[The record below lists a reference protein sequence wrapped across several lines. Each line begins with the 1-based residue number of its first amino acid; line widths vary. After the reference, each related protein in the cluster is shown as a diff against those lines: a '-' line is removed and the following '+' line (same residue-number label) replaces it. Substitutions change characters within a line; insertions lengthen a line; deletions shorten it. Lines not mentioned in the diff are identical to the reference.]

1 MKMIK
6 KIIPLVLI
14 LFIIG
19 IFSAAYI
26 TNGTNSNSSNNNV
39 MGSIDDNL
47 LNTAVSDG
55 SDNFY
60 DKIIEKENLN
70 LKNNFI
76 TNTLSKKTSNSIV
89 YAKDT
94 NKPLSHN
101 MYSNNITLLN
111 GTSKISTCITP
122 NQAIQIAN
130 TQYPNLKFTKVY
142 VSDRTD
148 YPVYIVETEDGVS
161 IEVDYTHGKV
171 TGGYSSTEVPNA
183 VVNANETDNPLNQD
197 MYNDNIT
204 VTGNNTF
211 RTSITPNQ
219 AIHIANTQYPNLKF
233 TKVYVSDR
241 TDYPVYIVETE
252 DGVSIEVDYTH
263 GKVTGGYSSTEVPN
277 AVVNANETDN
287 PLNQDMYNDN
297 ITVTGNN
304 TFRTSITPNQAIH
317 IANTQY
323 PNLKFTKVYV
333 SDRTDYPVYIVETED
348 GVSIEVDYTHGKVT
362 GGYSSTEVSEDNLNI
377 TNSSVNNTLAQQ
389 NNISQNILN
398 NNSQINTSLINNPL
412 TNNSILNYFK

>member
-1 MKMIK
+1 MIK

-148 YPVYIVETEDGVS
+148 YPVYLVETEDGVS
-161 IEVDYTHGKV
+161 IEVDYTHGEI
-171 TGGYSSTEVPNA
+171 TGGYSS
-183 VVNANETDNPLNQD
+183 
-197 MYNDNIT
+197 I
-204 VTGNNTF
+204 
-211 RTSITPNQ
+211 
-219 AIHIANTQYPNLKF
+219 
-233 TKVYVSDR
+233 
-241 TDYPVYIVETE
+241 
-252 DGVSIEVDYTH
+252 
-263 GKVTGGYSSTEVPN
+263 
-277 AVVNANETDN
+277 
-287 PLNQDMYNDN
+287 
-297 ITVTGNN
+297 
-304 TFRTSITPNQAIH
+304 
-317 IANTQY
+317 
-323 PNLKFTKVYV
+323 
-333 SDRTDYPVYIVETED
+333 
-348 GVSIEVDYTHGKVT
+348 
-362 GGYSSTEVSEDNLNI
+362 EVSEDNLNI

>member
-6 KIIPLVLI
+6 KIIHLVLI

-130 TQYPNLKFTKVY
+130 TQYPNLKFTKVML
-142 VSDRTD
+142 V
-148 YPVYIVETEDGVS
+148 
-161 IEVDYTHGKV
+161 IEQTIQYT
-171 TGGYSSTEVPNA
+171 
-183 VVNANETDNPLNQD
+183 
-197 MYNDNIT
+197 
-204 VTGNNTF
+204 
-211 RTSITPNQ
+211 
-219 AIHIANTQYPNLKF
+219 
-233 TKVYVSDR
+233 
-241 TDYPVYIVETE
+241 
-252 DGVSIEVDYTH
+252 
-263 GKVTGGYSSTEVPN
+263 
-277 AVVNANETDN
+277 
-287 PLNQDMYNDN
+287 
-297 ITVTGNN
+297 
-304 TFRTSITPNQAIH
+304 
-317 IANTQY
+317 
-323 PNLKFTKVYV
+323 
-333 SDRTDYPVYIVETED
+333 
-348 GVSIEVDYTHGKVT
+348 
-362 GGYSSTEVSEDNLNI
+362 
-377 TNSSVNNTLAQQ
+377 
-389 NNISQNILN
+389 
-398 NNSQINTSLINNPL
+398 
-412 TNNSILNYFK
+412 

>member
-1 MKMIK
+1 MIK

-39 MGSIDDNL
+39 IGSIDDNL

-111 GTSKISTCITP
+111 GTSKISTSITP
-122 NQAIQIAN
+122 NQAIQ
-130 TQYPNLKFTKVY
+130 
-142 VSDRTD
+142 
-148 YPVYIVETEDGVS
+148 
-161 IEVDYTHGKV
+161 
-171 TGGYSSTEVPNA
+171 
-183 VVNANETDNPLNQD
+183 
-197 MYNDNIT
+197 
-204 VTGNNTF
+204 
-211 RTSITPNQ
+211 
-219 AIHIANTQYPNLKF
+219 
-233 TKVYVSDR
+233 
-241 TDYPVYIVETE
+241 
-252 DGVSIEVDYTH
+252 
-263 GKVTGGYSSTEVPN
+263 
-277 AVVNANETDN
+277 
-287 PLNQDMYNDN
+287 
-297 ITVTGNN
+297 
-304 TFRTSITPNQAIH
+304 

>member
-1 MKMIK
+1 MIK

-122 NQAIQIAN
+122 NQAIHIAN

-161 IEVDYTHGKV
+161 IEVDYTHGEI

-263 GKVTGGYSSTEVPN
+263 GE
-277 AVVNANETDN
+277 
-287 PLNQDMYNDN
+287 
-297 ITVTGNN
+297 I
-304 TFRTSITPNQAIH
+304 
-317 IANTQY
+317 
-323 PNLKFTKVYV
+323 
-333 SDRTDYPVYIVETED
+333 
-348 GVSIEVDYTHGKVT
+348 T